1 MEKLRLAGLF
11 FWEDLRGR
19 GCAHYAL
26 TGPDLSAMGG
36 VSQIAANPWNGVVSD
51 ETGRA
56 AETFVRREDAER
68 FLERVHA
75 DEPKLAERLRLE
87 AIELDEP

>member
-1 MEKLRLAGLF
+1 LGGSVSAGLRS
-11 FWEDLRGR
+11 L
-19 GCAHYAL
+19 CA
-26 TGPDLSAMGG
+26 TGLDLSAMGG

-68 FLERVHA
+68 FLEQVHA
-75 DEPKLAERLRLE
+75 DDPRLAERLRLE

>member
-1 MEKLRLAGLF
+1 
-11 FWEDLRGR
+11 
-19 GCAHYAL
+19 
-26 TGPDLSAMGG
+26 MGG
-36 VSQIAANPWNGVVSD
+36 GQPDSGDPLERRGEN

-56 AETFVRREDAER
+56 AETFVRREDADR
-68 FLERVHA
+68 FLEQVHA